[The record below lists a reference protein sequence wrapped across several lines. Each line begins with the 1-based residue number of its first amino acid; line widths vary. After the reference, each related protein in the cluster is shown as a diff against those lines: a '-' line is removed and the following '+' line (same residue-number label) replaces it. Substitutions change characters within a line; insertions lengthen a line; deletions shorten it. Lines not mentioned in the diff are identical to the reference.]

1 MHIQSLTCYLY
12 VLGQW
17 WELFWFILNQQT
29 HQNSLKGLYLD
40 AATSKMAY
48 NEYKIQ

>member
-1 MHIQSLTCYLY
+1 MHIGLLISYLY
-12 VLGQW
+12 VLWQW
-17 WELFWFILNQQT
+17 WELFQFILNQQT

-48 NEYKIQ
+48 NKYKIK